1 MKRCPNDLGIEQ
13 LGGLISRTHVHMK
26 SNHMISILVTPL
38 TDVGDNFRN
47 SMIEFGSVHEIF
59 QKTYSLFVDS
69 AGKFVSIQSLIF
81 NFKVSNAASG

>member
-13 LGGLISRTHVHMK
+13 LGGLISRIHVHMK
-26 SNHMISILVTPL
+26 SNHMISILTPL